1 MSDVVQS
8 PSAHSS
14 NPDADWS
21 GGKPV
26 PSAEQASTSTAGR
39 LSRRLL
45 GRMVVVLLLLAVLVF
60 GYGIHLL
67 NAAFDAFERQSAE
80 SALVRVRSVLQ
91 RDSQSM
97 GELLLNYTQRADGD
111 ADAVPSNSRLSD
123 YMHQHFTLTSMR
135 NLRLDA
141 VLVLAA
147 NGQLQVARMV
157 IGSELTDQL
166 PPDLLGVLTGP
177 ASQPRCQQP
186 TRDVIWNGSTPLML
200 ASAPL
205 RHTGAEQALGC
216 MVLVRTL
223 GSAYVAALKPQVGVA
238 FSVLAAQPTLP
249 TTLRVGDS
257 EWMASENLN
266 PWPAV
271 LQVRVKES
279 LGDERAGVVTGLV
292 AGFGVLAVVGL
303 AALYALLHVL
313 VIRRISWFSA
323 LADEYRRTQD
333 WTTTWPANGR
343 DEIDNLGHSL
353 NELVREV
360 HWQVEYNATHDALT
374 GLLNRQGLERVLSEL
389 SFSVFEHRSRTSC
402 LMLIDLDNFKV
413 VNDGFGHE
421 MGDALLVHVAQQLS
435 AAVRQGDLVA
445 RLGGDEFAVLLQNV
459 QRDAVDAFSD
469 RIMEHLRQ
477 PFARNDIQVATT
489 GSAGLAFCDG
499 VSGPAELMRNADLA
513 MYQAKQQG
521 RDVCAH
527 FNDVLKVEVQ
537 RRNRLEQALRLA
549 VSEDGIQVVFQPVVD
564 MLAQQ
569 VVGIEALARWSLDGE
584 AVSPVEF
591 IPIAEECGLIGRLG
605 MQILEKSCDMVVR
618 LRQRGWQVACSVNLS
633 ARQFQ
638 DGNLVE
644 DFAQLVAAHG
654 LPTHAIRFEIT
665 ESLVA
670 RSDTELALAM
680 TDLNQLGFE
689 FQLDDFGTGH
699 SSLYRLQALPFQTI
713 KIDRSFVTPLER
725 GDEVMVR
732 TVKDLARQL
741 NLLVVAE
748 GVETHV
754 QLQHLLDLGVHRIQG
769 FLVARPMS
777 DAALLHWLA
786 TSPYAKNQSPQREP
800 AAAPVADGPITE
812 SKDHPVV

>member
-1 MSDVVQS
+1 MPEAESTPTAHPKRAAPEHPNVQ
-8 PSAHSS
+8 PAQ
-14 NPDADWS
+14 PPQPTAA
-21 GGKPV
+21 P
-26 PSAEQASTSTAGR
+26 TAGR

-45 GRMVVVLLLLAVLVF
+45 GRMVVVLVVLAALVF

-67 NAAFDAFERQSAE
+67 NAAFDGFERQSAE
-80 SALVRVRSVLQ
+80 AALLRVRSVLE
-91 RDSQSM
+91 RDSQAM
-97 GELLLNYTQRADGD
+97 GEVLVDYAHWDDTYAFILQPDGKQ
-111 ADAVPSNSRLSD
+111 AEYMESN
-123 YMHQHFTLTSMR
+123 FTVSSMR
-135 NLRLDA
+135 NLRIDS
-141 VLVLAA
+141 VLVLAES
-147 NGQLQVARMV
+147 GHLQAARRV
-157 IGSELTDQL
+157 VGTELTDRL
-166 PPDLLGVLTGP
+166 EPDLQTLLTGTEGHK
-177 ASQPRCQQP
+177 RCQQP
-186 TRDVIWNGSTPLML
+186 TRDLVWFGTTPLL
-200 ASAPL
+200 VAAAPV
-205 RHTGAEQALGC
+205 RNTAGDKPAPGC
-216 MVLVRTL
+216 MLLVRTL
-223 GSAYVAALKPQVGVA
+223 GTAYVAALKPQVGVD
-238 FSVLAAQPTLP
+238 FQLLPPLTVLPPTE
-249 TTLRVGDS
+249 RVGAT
-257 EWMASENLN
+257 EWMASTSLA

-271 LQVRVKES
+271 LQVRVRES
-279 LGDERAGVVTGLV
+279 LDDERAGVITGMVL
-292 AGFGVLAVVGL
+292 GFAVLAVVGL
-303 AALYALLHVL
+303 VVLYALLHVL
-313 VIRRISWFSA
+313 VIRRISRFSA

-333 WTTTWPANGR
+333 WTTTWPAKGR

-360 HWQVEYNATHDALT
+360 HWQVEFNATHDALT
-374 GLLNRQGLERVLSEL
+374 GLLNRRGLERVLSEL
-389 SFSVFEHRSRTSC
+389 SFSAFEHRSRTSC

-435 AAVRQGDLVA
+435 SAVRQGDLVA

-459 QRDAVDAFSD
+459 QREAVDAFSD
-469 RIMEHLRQ
+469 RIMDHLRQ

-499 VSGPAELMRNADLA
+499 VSGPAELIRNADLA

-521 RDVCAH
+521 RDLCAH
-527 FNDVLKVEVQ
+527 FNDMLKVEVQ

-549 VSEDGIQVVFQPVVD
+549 VQEDAIQVVFQPVVD
-564 MLAQQ
+564 MMSKQ
-569 VVGIEALARWSLDGE
+569 VVGIEALARWSIDGE
-584 AVSPVEF
+584 AVSPSEF
-591 IPIAEECGLIGRLG
+591 IPIAEECGVIGKLG
-605 MQILEKSCDMVVR
+605 MQILEKSCDMVAR
-618 LRQRGWQVACSVNLS
+618 LRQRGLFLACSVNLS

-644 DFAQLVAAHG
+644 ELPRLVAAHG
-654 LPTHAIRFEIT
+654 LPASAIRFEIT
-665 ESLVA
+665 ESMVA
-670 RSDTELALAM
+670 VSDTELALAM

-748 GVETHV
+748 GVETQV
-754 QLQHLLDLGVHRIQG
+754 QLQHLLDLGVQRIQG

-786 TSPYAKNQSPQREP
+786 TSPYSCQTEP
-800 AAAPVADGPITE
+800 VQPVNRPAE
-812 SKDHPVV
+812 